1 MRSQFELYTPRDSC
15 LHALDPRTKMAFVGA
30 SFAVLLPTNHLIVVL
45 AYLGTVHLLLWRAGI
60 PCRRIAWLWRQ
71 TWPVSLLILLLW
83 PLSNPAGSPV
93 LVAWWRLRITL
104 PGIRQGLLAALRLNA
119 LAFAVFVL
127 LLTTAQT
134 AMVEGLVRLGLP
146 FEWGLALTIGLRA
159 FPLLHGMH
167 GTIVDAQRAR
177 GWTPEKEGL
186 LRRLRAHGPNL
197 VALVIGALRLTDT
210 LTLTLAARG
219 FRPGRPRTTRRPLRL
234 RRVDWVCLFAF
245 ALVAV
250 VLILLEMRW
259 KGFAI
264 LRCPICHRCETL
276 V

>member
-1 MRSQFELYTPRDSC
+1 MRSRFELYVSRDSWI
-15 LHALDPRTKMAFVGA
+15 HALDPRTKMAFVGA
-30 SFAVLLPTNHLIVVL
+30 SFAVLLPTNRLILVVG
-45 AYLGTVHLLLWRAGI
+45 YLMAVHLLLWKARI
-60 PCRRIAWLWRQ
+60 PRRQIAWLWRQ

-93 LVAWWRLRITL
+93 LLEWWRVRITL

-127 LLTTAQT
+127 LLTTDQT

-146 FEWGLALTIGLRA
+146 FEWGLALAIGLRA
-159 FPLLHGMH
+159 LPLLHGTY

-177 GWTPEKEGL
+177 GWTPREEGL

-219 FRPGRPRTTRRPLRL
+219 FRPGHRRTTRRPLQL
-234 RRVDWVCLFAF
+234 RRVDWACIISF
-245 ALVAV
+245 ALLAA
-250 VLILLEMRW
+250 VLIVIEIGSRSLAFL
-259 KGFAI
+259 GG
-264 LRCPICHRCETL
+264 L
-276 V
+276 